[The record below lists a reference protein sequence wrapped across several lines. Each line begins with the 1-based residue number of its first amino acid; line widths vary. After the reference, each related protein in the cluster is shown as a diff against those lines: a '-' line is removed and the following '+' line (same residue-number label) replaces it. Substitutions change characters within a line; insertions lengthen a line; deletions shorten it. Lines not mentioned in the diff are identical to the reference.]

1 MDTSTYLSKA
11 ELQLMSGLP
20 KAPMNA
26 YNLFVREFCGEQKN
40 DFKKASEQ
48 YRLLT
53 DEEKSKYVTEAE
65 RLKAAY
71 QGAIAKYK
79 LALSPAKL
87 QQFEDANKRKKKAD
101 TSDDEKQQVAA
112 APVAAAPVA
121 TTTATNQ
128 QPAASAA
135 ATKKSKATKRSSST
149 KEIESSSASPSTIP
163 TVSIPVA
170 AIATD
175 AAAPAAKKS
184 KKSKKSSELV
194 TATSSIKKEK
204 IIEPERVPS
213 YV

>member
-26 YNLFVREFCGEQKN
+26 YNLFVRDFCGEQKN

-71 QGAIAKYK
+71 QDAIAKYK

-101 TSDDEKQQVAA
+101 TSDDEKQQVTAA
-112 APVAAAPVA
+112 ATA
-121 TTTATNQ
+121 TTTASAAASKKPT
-128 QPAASAA
+128 ASAA
-135 ATKKSKATKRSSST
+135 ATRKPTKRSSST
-149 KEIESSSASPSTIP
+149 KEIETSSATPSTIP

-170 AIATD
+170 AIVTD

-184 KKSKKSSELV
+184 KKSKKSSEVV
-194 TATSSIKKEK
+194 TSTSSIKKEK

-213 YV
+213 